1 MLALTELREAAADDA
16 AAPLYEQFTPLC
28 ERAVRPDGTIGIKI
42 IGPGWGSS
50 GYYGRP
56 VLERDVPRVFPP
68 GTQMFWNHDTPT
80 EEMERPEGDL
90 SRLAAVTVSSPIWL
104 DNGPKGP
111 GMYADARPFAG
122 YAEAIDEIGEHI
134 GVSIRALGR
143 QTLGEA
149 EGKQGRIIQELVA
162 GKSVDFV
169 TVPGAGGA
177 ILSVFESAPG
187 APELNPLK
195 KYHFLPNIETFLL
208 EAGRVLSAANEAKL
222 RAALEQL
229 TAVLQL
235 LDQGQT
241 SEAGRVVTAQISEA
255 LSNND
260 LRDRLREQLKAR
272 FGGPSTYVW
281 PQDWSESDGWVVF
294 EMSTNTD
301 TAVYKLGM
309 TVTENDVQLA
319 AEAPIKVRA
328 VINYV
333 MSESARPGAANS
345 TEDDMSEQE
354 LTEAR
359 NALAEAQQQL
369 RDQDAA
375 VARLQEQLLLREA
388 RDFVTDRLAE
398 TDLPDVTRV
407 RLARELAGNPP
418 VADDR
423 LDEAELGKRLE
434 TAVAEA
440 RAEIAAIAGSDGR
453 VTGNGDSARAGNG
466 GAQVPSLAE
475 SRKRTEAALAGLGY
489 NPVKE

>member
-1 MLALTELREAAADDA
+1 MLALIELRESADTA
-16 AAPLYEQFTPLC
+16 HATPLQEQFTPLC

-42 IGPGWGSS
+42 IGPGWGTS

-56 VLERDVPRVFPP
+56 ILERDVPRVFPA

-90 SRLAAVTVSSPIWL
+90 SRLAAVTVSAPVWR
-104 DNGPKGP
+104 DDGPKGP

-143 QTLGEA
+143 HNLGEA
-149 EGKQGRIIQELVA
+149 EGRQGRIIQELVA

-187 APELNPLK
+187 TAKLPTPTVQQ
-195 KYHFLPNIETFLL
+195 FLS

-241 SEAGRVVTAQISEA
+241 SEAARVVTAQINEA

-260 LRDRLREQLKAR
+260 LRDRLHEQLKAR
-272 FGGPSTYVW
+272 FGGPSTWVW

-309 TVTENDVQLA
+309 TVAENDVQLA
-319 AEAPIKVRA
+319 ADAPVKVRA
-328 VINYV
+328 VVNYV
-333 MSESARPGAANS
+333 MSESARTGAANS
-345 TEDDMSEQE
+345 SEDDMSEQE
-354 LTEAR
+354 LKEAR
-359 NALAEAQQQL
+359 DALAEAQQQL
-369 RDQDAA
+369 NQRDAA

-398 TDLPDVTRV
+398 AELPDITRI
-407 RLARELAGNPP
+407 RLARELASNPP
-418 VADDR
+418 VKDGR
-423 LDEAELGKRLE
+423 IDEAELTKRLE

-440 RAEIAAIAGSDGR
+440 QAEIAAISGSDGR
-453 VTGNGDSARAGNG
+453 VTGNGDSTPANEA
-466 GAQVPSLAE
+466 GAQVPALAE
-475 SRKRTEAALAGLGY
+475 SRKRTNAALANLGY
-489 NPVKE
+489 APVKE

>member
-1 MLALTELREAAADDA
+1 MLALIELRESAADDA
-16 AAPLYEQFTPLC
+16 AAPLHEQFTPLC

-177 ILSVFESAPG
+177 IVSVFESAPG
-187 APELNPLK
+187 AAKLPVPTVQQ
-195 KYHFLPNIETFLL
+195 FLS
-208 EAGRVLSAANEAKL
+208 EAGRVLSAANETKL

-294 EMSTNTD
+294 EMSTDTD

-398 TDLPDVTRV
+398 ADLPDVTRI

-418 VADDR
+418 VTDGR
-423 LDEAELGKRLE
+423 LDEAELGRRLE
-434 TAVAEA
+434 TAVTEA
-440 RAEIAAIAGSDGR
+440 QAEIAAIAGSDGR
-453 VTGNGDSARAGNG
+453 VTGNGSSAPVNNEN
-466 GAQVPSLAE
+466 AQMPALAE
-475 SRKRTEAALAGLGY
+475 SRKRTEAALANLGY
-489 NPVKE
+489 GPVKEA